1 MTFNREL
8 IDRLVIDL
16 TLWRVRYLSSYVYI
30 RIPKSGSTM
39 VIKSLGIR
47 MEHLSAGE
55 IIQKIGLRSWEK
67 KFSFT
72 FVRNPYARAVSLYF
86 SFGPGQLCDS
96 KTAFQTWARAYFDPE
111 LYPYRTAPALRPRW
125 NQVHWVG
132 GDAGSGVGKGGGGGL
147 VDFIGRLENIEEDME
162 IVRKRLGLPSLPRMP
177 HRNATHRGARYRD
190 YFSDET
196 RDIVGHWFREDLEQ
210 FGYTF

>member
-1 MTFNREL
+1 MEFNREL
-8 IDRLVIDL
+8 VDRIVIGL
-16 TLWRVRYLSSYVYI
+16 TLWHVRYFKNYVYI
-30 RIPKSGSTM
+30 RIPKSGSTS

-86 SFGPGQLCDS
+86 SFGPGQLYDS
-96 KTAFQTWARAYFDPE
+96 KTVFRNWVRANFDPE
-111 LYPYRTAPALRPRW
+111 LYPYRTAPALRTRW

-132 GDAGSGVGKGGGGGL
+132 GDVGNGVGGGGGTCQ
-147 VDFIGRLENIEEDME
+147 F
-162 IVRKRLGLPSLPRMP
+162 
-177 HRNATHRGARYRD
+177 HW
-190 YFSDET
+190 ET
-196 RDIVGHWFREDLEQ
+196 RKH
-210 FGYTF
+210 